1 MYTNG
6 LKDRFGSPLISM
18 RDLLKYWNENAPT
31 YEFLDA
37 RGSNTTDNDMWGT
50 TLSVTT
56 DGTKITVTHND
67 NKLSFLSTSVIK
79 NGTTVTN
86 DKVTVGDLT
95 VNIQPQNV
103 ISSEGCTNV
112 VVLSLLNPNTEFS
125 VLKVLK
131 G

>member
-18 RDLLKYWNENAPT
+18 RDLLKYWNENLPT